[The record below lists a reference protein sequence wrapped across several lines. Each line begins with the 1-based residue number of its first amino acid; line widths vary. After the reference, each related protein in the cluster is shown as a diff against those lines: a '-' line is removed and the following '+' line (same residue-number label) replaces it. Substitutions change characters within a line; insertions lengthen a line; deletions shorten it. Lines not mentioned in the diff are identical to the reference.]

1 MTKVS
6 IADRHLIPVEG
17 LNVAA
22 EARPQF
28 VRVHVDTRW
37 AASVGGQLLAS
48 CLINLLC
55 RQVGLVRH
63 IEVVAP
69 RGPLLVALPSG
80 PTTAAFPACLEELAA
95 WAVGKAVTVSATPT
109 SAAADQTIMIGATDG
124 AERRAATLVVLGDGW
139 RAWIGAPSHALDT
152 IAPRSTNPLGPFL
165 AAALAAGEIFK
176 HACGITRGRFLTGN
190 GYSLW
195 SGEAGPDWHALSD
208 GPDVVGSGLPS
219 IHMIGAG
226 AVGNGFAYILANLG
240 LGAGYLIAIDDDA
253 YDTRNLNRCLVAG
266 WKDLE
271 HPKVEALSRVL
282 HATHVG
288 VLPFLGTLKSY
299 LSDPRH
305 GLRADV
311 AQSVENLEFG
321 IVASC
326 VDKGVS
332 RQHVQ
337 GLRPRILVGGSTL
350 DLQAKANFYARKPGA
365 ACLACYNPAERDGEK
380 IREFERALRAMAP
393 ETRAQFL
400 TERGLDAAAVDAY
413 LSGVECGGVGET
425 ALKAFA
431 TQPPA
436 LFSVGFVSLGAA
448 LLLASTVLRATVFAG
463 SAPARADMSSLNFQN
478 GGMMDAGLGRD
489 PGCEWDCQRR
499 LHFETEMEN

>member
-1 MTKVS
+1 MMKGS

-17 LNVAA
+17 LNIAA
-22 EARPQF
+22 EAKPQF
-28 VRVHVDTRW
+28 VRVYVDAHW
-37 AASVGGQLLAS
+37 AASIAGQSLAS

-69 RGPLLVALPSG
+69 RGPLLVTLPSG
-80 PTTAAFPACLEELAA
+80 PATAIFPECLEELAL
-95 WAVGKAVTVSATPT
+95 WAVGKAVTVAVTQTP
-109 SAAADQTIMIGATDG
+109 AAADQTIMIGAVDG
-124 AERRAATLVVLGDGW
+124 LGERAATLVVLGDGW
-139 RAWIGAPSHALDT
+139 RAWIGEQSHAPQT
-152 IAPRSTNPLGPFL
+152 FVPRSSNPLGAFL
-165 AAALAAGEIFK
+165 GAALAAGEVFK

-195 SGEAGPDWHALSD
+195 SGDAGPDWHALPD
-208 GPDVVGSGLPS
+208 GSEVAGSGLPP

-226 AVGNGFAYILANLG
+226 AVGNGLAYILANLG
-240 LGAGYLIAIDDDA
+240 LSAGYLVAIDDDE

-266 WKDLE
+266 WNDLG
-271 HPKVEALSRVL
+271 HPKVEAMSRVL
-282 HATHVG
+282 QPTNVG
-288 VLPFLGTLKSY
+288 VLPFPGTLKSY

-321 IVASC
+321 VVASC

-337 GLRPRILVGGSTL
+337 SLRPRILVGGSTL

-400 TERGLDAAAVDAY
+400 AERGLDAATVDAY

-431 TQPPA
+431 TRPPA

-448 LLLASTVLRATVFAG
+448 LLLASTILRATTFTG
-463 SAPARADMSSLNFQN
+463 SAPAQADMTTLNFLN
-478 GGMMDAGLGRD
+478 GGMMDAGLSKD
-489 PGCEWDCQRR
+489 PGCEWDCQTR
-499 LHFETEMEN
+499 LHLETEMES